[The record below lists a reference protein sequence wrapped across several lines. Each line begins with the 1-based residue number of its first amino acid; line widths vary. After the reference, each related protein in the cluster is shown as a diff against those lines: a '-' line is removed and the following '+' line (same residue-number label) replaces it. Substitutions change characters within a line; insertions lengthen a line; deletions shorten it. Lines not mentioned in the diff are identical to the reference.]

1 MPVLMP
7 IVHIDGAPYLDGAL
21 GPTGG
26 FATDAAAADGYERML
41 VVSTRP
47 AGYRKPEEKRPGTYR
62 RLFRRYP
69 AVAEGIISR
78 PSNYN
83 RTMEEL
89 EAARSQG
96 RVYLFQP
103 DRMAIVNGELRY
115 DRVVGAYEAGLVQA
129 RRELPRILDFLGL

>member
-1 MPVLMP
+1 
-7 IVHIDGAPYLDGAL
+7 
-21 GPTGG
+21 
-26 FATDAAAADGYERML
+26 ML

-47 AGYRKPEEKRPGTYR
+47 PGYRKPDEKRPGLYR
-62 RLFRRYP
+62 RMFRRHP

-89 EAARSQG
+89 EIARSEG

-103 DRMAIVNGELRY
+103 DRMPIVNGELRY

-129 RRELPRILDFLGL
+129 RRELPRILEFLGL